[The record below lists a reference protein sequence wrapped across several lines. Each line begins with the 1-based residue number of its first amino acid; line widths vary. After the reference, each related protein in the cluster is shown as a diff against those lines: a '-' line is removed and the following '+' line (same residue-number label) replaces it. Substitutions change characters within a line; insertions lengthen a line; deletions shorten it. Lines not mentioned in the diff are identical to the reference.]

1 MRKFTLGVLSAFA
14 IFSTGCCLRVMD
26 TRVGVNCCA
35 VKDSETFV
43 ADQDIDP
50 ATVAVDPAA
59 PATKDDN
66 ALLAAIVVGVGIAGL
81 IGWNAYNAI
90 QKKKAKAAAP
100 VVKEAKSETAN
111 K

>member
-26 TRVGVNCCA
+26 TRVGVNCCG

-43 ADQDIDP
+43 ADQDVEP
-50 ATVAVDPAA
+50 TAATAVDPSA
-59 PATKDDN
+59 PNTDDN

-81 IGWNAYNAI
+81 VGWNAYNAI
-90 QKKKAKAAAP
+90 QKKKAKAA
-100 VVKEAKSETAN
+100 VISETVN

>member
-26 TRVGVNCCA
+26 TRVGVNCCG
-35 VKDSETFV
+35 VKDAETFV
-43 ADQDIDP
+43 ADED
-50 ATVAVDPAA
+50 AETTESVTADPAA
-59 PATKDDN
+59 IVKTDEN

-81 IGWNAYNAI
+81 VGWNAYNAI
-90 QKKKAKAAAP
+90 QKKKAKAAA
-100 VVKEAKSETAN
+100 SETAN

>member
-1 MRKFTLGVLSAFA
+1 MRKFTIGVLSAFA

-26 TRVGVNCCA
+26 TRVGVNCCG

-43 ADQDIDP
+43 ADED
-50 ATVAVDPAA
+50 AETTESVTADPAA
-59 PATKDDN
+59 TVKTDDN
-66 ALLAAIVVGVGIAGL
+66 ALLGAIVVGVGIVGL

-90 QKKKAKAAAP
+90 QKKKAKAAA
-100 VVKEAKSETAN
+100 ASETVN

>member
-26 TRVGVNCCA
+26 TRVGVNCCG
-35 VKDSETFV
+35 VKDAETFV
-43 ADQDIDP
+43 ADEDAETTESAAAV
-50 ATVAVDPAA
+50 AT
-59 PATKDDN
+59 ATAKTDDN

-81 IGWNAYNAI
+81 IGWNAYNGI
-90 QKKKAKAAAP
+90 QKKKAKAA
-100 VVKEAKSETAN
+100 VISETVN

>member
-43 ADQDIDP
+43 ADQDAEP
-50 ATVAVDPAA
+50 TAAVVDPSA
-59 PATKDDN
+59 PTTDDN

-90 QKKKAKAAAP
+90 QKKKAAAP
-100 VVKEAKSETAN
+100 VVEPVKSKTAD

>member
-26 TRVGVNCCA
+26 TRVGVNCCG

-43 ADQDIDP
+43 ADQDVEP
-50 ATVAVDPAA
+50 TAAAAVDPSA
-59 PATKDDN
+59 PNTDDN

-90 QKKKAKAAAP
+90 QKKKAAAP
-100 VVKEAKSETAN
+100 VVEPVKSKTAD